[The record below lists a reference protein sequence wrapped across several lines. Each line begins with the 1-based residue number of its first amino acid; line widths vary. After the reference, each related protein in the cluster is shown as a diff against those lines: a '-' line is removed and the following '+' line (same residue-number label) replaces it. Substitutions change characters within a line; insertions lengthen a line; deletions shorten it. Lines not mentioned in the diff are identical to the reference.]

1 MPAAAYIRAKPCKK
15 YHFAPKKRKK
25 EREMSSKLVT
35 VFGATGLQGGTVVN
49 ALLSNGGFNI
59 RAITRNP
66 ESDKAKALKA
76 KGVTIMKAS
85 LDDPASIA
93 EAVNGSHCVFL
104 VTNYWEYQNKER
116 EIKQG
121 KAAADACKKAGVT
134 HLVYSGIELVKE
146 ITGRDCPHFD
156 GKGEV
161 EKYIDSIGLPN
172 TSIRVSY
179 YYENFISFRQ
189 KNEDGSYTI
198 TFPMNGPMDA
208 VSVHD
213 IGPMVATI
221 LSKPDEYIGK
231 KVGVTGDRMSL
242 EEYCEIITKI
252 TGITMTYNKMAN
264 EDYAQ
269 LFKGSDDLAAM
280 FHFYE
285 FGNPDRN
292 LSLTKTLNPNTKSFT
307 EWVTENKASF

>member
-1 MPAAAYIRAKPCKK
+1 
-15 YHFAPKKRKK
+15 
-25 EREMSSKLVT
+25 MSSKLVT

-76 KGVTIMKAS
+76 KGVTVMKAS

-93 EAVNGSHCVFL
+93 EAVNGSHYVFL
-104 VTNYWEYQNKER
+104 VTNYWEYHSKER

-134 HLVYSGIELVKE
+134 HLVYSGLELVKE

-208 VSVHD
+208 VSVQD

-231 KVGVTGDRMSL
+231 KVGVTGDCMSL

-252 TGITMTYNKMAN
+252 TGTTMTYNKMAN
-264 EDYAQ
+264 EDYAK
-269 LFKGSDDLAAM
+269 LFKGSADLAAM